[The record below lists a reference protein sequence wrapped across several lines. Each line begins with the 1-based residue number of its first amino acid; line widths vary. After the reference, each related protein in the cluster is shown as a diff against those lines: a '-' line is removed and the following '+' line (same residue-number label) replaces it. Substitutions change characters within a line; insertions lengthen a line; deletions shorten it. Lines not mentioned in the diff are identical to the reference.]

1 MSINP
6 MILEFT
12 KTGSTGEEIIKSS
25 FKKFTTELDLRE
37 DSEQEAEVQKIQ
49 REDLLEKYHLL
60 LKEKR
65 QEPIN

>member
-1 MSINP
+1 MFINS

-37 DSEQEAEVQKIQ
+37 DSEQEAVAQKIQ
-49 REDLLEKYHLL
+49 REDLLDKYHLL

-65 QEPIN
+65 QESMK